1 MAVAGLWKKVRR
13 KLCGFGR
20 RVSETRR
27 QQFLREL
34 IVGLVVGHVHLSK
47 IARAAGCGSTNVHAA
62 EQRVSRH
69 LKSDPWDMAAISEL
83 LLSGSAEKVHEDS
96 LTVADVTE
104 VAKSYSHHV
113 EKLG

>member
-1 MAVAGLWKKVRR
+1 
-13 KLCGFGR
+13 
-20 RVSETRR
+20 
-27 QQFLREL
+27 
-34 IVGLVVGHVHLSK
+34 
-47 IARAAGCGSTNVHAA
+47 
-62 EQRVSRH
+62 
-69 LKSDPWDMAAISEL
+69 MAAISEL